1 MGLREGWMDSRALT
15 IPAIEHIPSGGH
27 EDRPC
32 TVVRMYR
39 DVCRVS
45 GEGDAWFVEA
55 PSGFGGWFVYA
66 ETESRDAAFVA
77 VGEYMCECRN
87 RQMHGQAPFTASS
100 SR

>member
-1 MGLREGWMDSRALT
+1 MQRAST
-15 IPAIEHIPSGGH
+15 TDPVIEHLPSGGH

-39 DVCRVS
+39 DECRVS

-66 ETESRDAAFVA
+66 ETETRDAAFVA
-77 VGEYMCECRN
+77 VGEYMCESRI
-87 RQMHGQAPFTASS
+87 RQVHGQAPFTASS

>member
-1 MGLREGWMDSRALT
+1 MDSRALT
-15 IPAIEHIPSGGH
+15 VPEFEELATGGH
-27 EDRPC
+27 DHGSR

-39 DVCRVS
+39 DECRVS
-45 GEGDAWFVEA
+45 GEGAAWFVEA

-77 VGEYMCECRN
+77 VGEYMCESRIW
-87 RQMHGQAPFTASS
+87 QMRGQAPFTVSS